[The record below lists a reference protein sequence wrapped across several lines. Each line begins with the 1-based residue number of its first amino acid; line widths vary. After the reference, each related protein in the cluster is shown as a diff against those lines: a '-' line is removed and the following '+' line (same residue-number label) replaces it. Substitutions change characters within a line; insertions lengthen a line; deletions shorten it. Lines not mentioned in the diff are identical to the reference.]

1 MAFNS
6 FVVYETVATV
16 GNLHKIVRL
25 RRTQAEADADDAADA
40 DLSAHA
46 SAVSTPDN
54 ALPDWYFNPVDLSF
68 APEARTA
75 VSLVDERKTIHR
87 GLLRQQELALAAIW
101 VDAARVSVYGKWL
114 EMQWRAARLDANFS
128 KDVAWGHLHAEA
140 SIDGGFW
147 YSAHQV
153 LIWAAYLPDDRSG
166 WTFWNTTPGTIR
178 NTFGGVD
185 RATAVAM
192 DLATA
197 YSSTELAAYTR
208 GL

>member
-1 MAFNS
+1 MPFNA
-6 FVVYETVATV
+6 FVVYETAGRATRSFKV
-16 GNLHKIVRL
+16 S
-25 RRTQAEADADDAADA
+25 QAAATAAADA
-40 DLSAHA
+40 DAALSAHVGVV
-46 SAVSTPDN
+46 AVPDS
-54 ALPDWYFNPVDLSF
+54 ALPGWFFDPADQSL
-68 APEARTA
+68 APEARTGD
-75 VSLVDERKTIHR
+75 SLKIERKTIHR
-87 GLLRQQELALAAIW
+87 GLLKQQESALEAIW
-101 VDAARVSVYGKWL
+101 ADSARVSSYGRWL
-114 EMQWRAARLDANFS
+114 EMQWRAAQLDANFS
-128 KDVAWGHLHAEA
+128 KDEAWGYLRAEA

-185 RATAVAM
+185 RAAAVAM

-208 GL
+208 SL